1 MTKLTDAVATL
12 IGPWL
17 DRQRW
22 MAHEDGASASVEVE
36 HSEVLVAPDGEV
48 PGVLWFLVRAGPGPV
63 YQALVAVRPDAI
75 DLGERD
81 VLGFVDADDGK
92 HFAYDALVDPEAARK
107 VAAIVGVPGVE
118 EMMVRPVGAEQSNS
132 SVVIG
137 EKVIMKVYRRVHA
150 GPNPD
155 VEVGTA
161 LDRVGFNHLPSPVAV
176 WRRGDYDLAVAQEYL
191 AGGTEGWALALAS
204 LRDLY
209 GGAEPDPAEA
219 GGNMASEARRIGDM
233 TARLHLALSEA
244 FGLHPPAA
252 DDWARATEERAAS
265 LRLGPEVERGV
276 GALAAR
282 IRRLAETGALGP
294 CIRVHGDYH
303 LGQVMRTDSGWY
315 VLDFEGE
322 PARPL
327 ADRRLPWPPAKD
339 VSGMLRSFHYAAAVA
354 LADRD
359 NADQEAL
366 GGRARAWELHA
377 RDAFLEGYNRVDGIG
392 NLLPGG
398 DPEGEAT
405 RELTTFFEVDKALY
419 EVAYERAHR
428 PDWERIPRDAIDR
441 LLAG

>member
-1 MTKLTDAVATL
+1 MRITDAVATL

-17 DRQRW
+17 ARQRW
-22 MAHEDGASASVEVE
+22 MAHGSDGPPTVEVE
-36 HSEVLVAPDGEV
+36 HSEVLVPPEGDA
-48 PGVLWFLVRAGPGPV
+48 PGVLWFLVHAGPGPV
-63 YQALVAVRPDAI
+63 YQALVGVRPDAI
-75 DLGERD
+75 DLGDRD

-92 HFAYDALVDPEAARK
+92 HFAYDALVDPEAARRF
-107 VAAIVGVPGVE
+107 AAIVGVPGVA

-137 EKVIMKVYRRVHA
+137 EKVIMKVYRRVHP

-219 GGNMASEARRIGDM
+219 GGNMGSEARRIGNM

-244 FGLHPPAA
+244 FGLHAGSA
-252 DDWARATEERAAS
+252 EGWARAIEERAAS
-265 LRLGPEVERGV
+265 LSLGPQVERRV

-282 IRRLAETGALGP
+282 VRRLAETGALGP

-327 ADRRLPWPPAKD
+327 AERRLPWPPAKD

-359 NADQEAL
+359 DADQEGLA
-366 GGRARAWELHA
+366 GRARAWEQHT
-377 RDAFLEGYNRVDGIG
+377 REAFLEGYNRVEGIG
-392 NLLPGG
+392 SLLPGG
-398 DPEGEAT
+398 DPEGRAT

-428 PDWERIPRDAIDR
+428 PDWEQIPRDAIDR

>member
-1 MTKLTDAVATL
+1 MRLTEAVATL

-22 MAHEDGASASVEVE
+22 MAHGEDGPTTVEVE
-36 HSEVLVAPDGEV
+36 HSEVLIPPDGDA
-48 PGVLWFLVRAGPGPV
+48 PGVLWFLVHAGPGPV
-63 YQALVAVRPDAI
+63 YQALVGVRPDAI
-75 DLGERD
+75 DLGDRD

-107 VAAIVGVPGVE
+107 FAAIVGVPGVGD
-118 EMMVRPVGAEQSNS
+118 MMVRPVGAEQSNS

-137 EKVIMKVYRRVHA
+137 EKVIMKVYRRVHP

-219 GGNMASEARRIGDM
+219 GGNMAAEARRIGDM

-244 FGLHPPAA
+244 FGLHRASA
-252 DDWARATEERAAS
+252 DDWARALEERAAS
-265 LRLGPEVERGV
+265 LGLGPQVEHRV

-282 IRRLAETGALGP
+282 VRRLAETGALGP
-294 CIRVHGDYH
+294 SIRVHGDYH

-327 ADRRLPWPPAKD
+327 AERRLPWPPAKD

-359 NADQEAL
+359 DADQEGLA
-366 GGRARAWELHA
+366 GRARAWERHT
-377 RDAFLEGYNRVDGIG
+377 REAFLEGYNRVDGIG
-392 NLLPGG
+392 SLLPGG
-398 DPEGEAT
+398 DPEGQAT

-428 PDWERIPRDAIDR
+428 PDWEQIPRDAIDR